1 MIFGIIHIIDYL
13 CTTRDNHH
21 LKYNNMKTNKSY
33 LLIAAVLTLLFFLPP
48 THSLAQNIST
58 GDNKQGV
65 ESNTNTASKSE
76 NRPKYKIP
84 GVYKEKF
91 ESMLKNEFPVIKID
105 GANSWKFT
113 VEFIDKEMESDWG
126 ISKDNQ
132 FLFVLHSIHRVIIGK
147 DLYDGKVGG
156 HELFQDFSNV
166 LDSVDACGQRYKE
179 GMLPILKK
187 QSAEYDRRIAE
198 AQKRSAEAQKRS
210 AEAQKRSAEAQ
221 KRSAEAQKR
230 SAEAQ
235 KRSAEA
241 QKRSAEAIKRGM
253 AADTLGLKEAVKI
266 YNLHVK
272 NPVTNDKDKN
282 ELENVKKAFRDIITS
297 CKEYGI
303 DYIAVLRKEVG
314 NEKKVKDI
322 LKFFEIE

>member
-1 MIFGIIHIIDYL
+1 
-13 CTTRDNHH
+13 
-21 LKYNNMKTNKSY
+21 MKTNKSY

-147 DLYDGKVGG
+147 DLYDRKVGG

-166 LDSVDACGQRYKE
+166 LDSVDACEKRYYE

-210 AEAQKRSAEAQ
+210 AEYDRQ
-221 KRSAEAQKR
+221 
-230 SAEAQ
+230 
-235 KRSAEA
+235 
-241 QKRSAEAIKRGM
+241 I
-253 AADTLGLKEAVKI
+253 AANKQQIAANKQQIAKSTKNIMHTDSIWIINHMEDFYDIYKESPSIVQQS
-266 YNLHVK
+266 
-272 NPVTNDKDKN
+272 
-282 ELENVKKAFRDIITS
+282 ELDFMRKTASEIVSS
-297 CKEYGI
+297 CKKYGI
-303 DYIAVLRKEVG
+303 DYKAILRKEVG
-314 NEKKVKDI
+314 DEKKVKDI
-322 LKFFEIE
+322 LKFYEIE